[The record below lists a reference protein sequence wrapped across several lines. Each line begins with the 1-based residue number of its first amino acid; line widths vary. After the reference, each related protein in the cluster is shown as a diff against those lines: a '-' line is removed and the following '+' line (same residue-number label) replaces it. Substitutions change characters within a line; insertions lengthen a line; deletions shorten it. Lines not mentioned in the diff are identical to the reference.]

1 MNKDLDF
8 ADNVNMAVKILKKG
22 GVILYPTDTIWGLGC
37 DATNTKAVKRIF
49 NIKKRE
55 ATKSMI
61 VLVEDEQR
69 LRNHVGTVPE
79 TIYDLIS
86 SIQKPLSVI
95 FPDAHKLAAN
105 AIAADGSIAIRITSH
120 PLCREIIKRLNKP
133 IISTSANISGKE
145 PPMTFQDIDT
155 TIKESVDFIVPMK
168 FESINEAKAST
179 IIQLR
184 DDGSFIILR
193 D

>member
-1 MNKDLDF
+1 MNKELDF
-8 ADNVNMAVKILKKG
+8 AENVKMAVKILKKG

-55 ATKSMI
+55 ASKSMI

-69 LRNHVGTVPE
+69 LRNHAGAVPE
-79 TIYDLIS
+79 TIYDLIN

-120 PLCREIIKRLNKP
+120 PFCREMIRLLNKP
-133 IISTSANISGKE
+133 IISTSANISGIE
-145 PPMTFQDIDT
+145 PPMTFQDIDSS
-155 TIKESVDFIVPMK
+155 IKESVDFIVPME

-184 DDGSFIILR
+184 DDGTFKILR

>member
-1 MNKDLDF
+1 MNKELDF
-8 ADNVNMAVKILKKG
+8 AENVKMAVKILKKG

-55 ATKSMI
+55 ASKSMI
-61 VLVEDEQR
+61 VLVENEQR
-69 LRNHVGTVPE
+69 LRNHTGAVPE
-79 TIYDLIS
+79 TIYDLIN

-105 AIAADGSIAIRITSH
+105 AIASDGSIAIRITSH
-120 PLCREIIKRLNKP
+120 PFCREMIRLLNKP
-133 IISTSANISGKE
+133 IISTSANISGIE
-145 PPMTFQDIDT
+145 PPMTFQDIDS
-155 TIKESVDFIVPMK
+155 TIKESVDFIVPME
-168 FESINEAKAST
+168 FESINETKAST

-184 DDGSFIILR
+184 DDGTFKILR

>member
-1 MNKDLDF
+1 MNNELDF
-8 ADNVNMAVKILKKG
+8 ADNVNLAVKILKKG

-55 ATKSMI
+55 AAKSMI

-105 AIAADGSIAIRITSH
+105 AIASNGSIAIRITSH
-120 PLCREIIKRLNKP
+120 PFCREIIKRLNKP

-145 PPMTFQDIDT
+145 PPMTFQDIDS